1 MVVVVETPR
10 AVRSPWVQLEVSTV
24 VSRRLG
30 LAAVHLKGGPRIR
43 EIDELSRCRIDN
55 DIRSE
60 PTQAAF
66 ALISAAIG
74 TLSRCV
80 LVRRTC
86 TGSGWHMNVQR
97 TPWRPS

>member
-55 DIRSE
+55 DDTI
-60 PTQAAF
+60 AAF
-66 ALISAAIG
+66 VPDQHRTQIREKHEALLDSVWWS
-74 TLSRCV
+74 LS
-80 LVRRTC
+80 
-86 TGSGWHMNVQR
+86 
-97 TPWRPS
+97 